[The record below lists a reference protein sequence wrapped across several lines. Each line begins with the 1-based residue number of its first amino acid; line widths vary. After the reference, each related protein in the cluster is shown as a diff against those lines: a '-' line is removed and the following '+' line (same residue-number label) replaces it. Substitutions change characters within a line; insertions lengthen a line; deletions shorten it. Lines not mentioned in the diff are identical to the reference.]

1 MIPERKWGQ
10 PFDPSKLTMT
20 AKFIIEK
27 HQPAVASYLGFN
39 SGYHSRQE
47 EIEKARE
54 EASAS
59 MAKKIATLQQ
69 QNEQAKNIREY
80 RQRNNLNLT
89 TGFPN
94 FKKMALAKL
103 HPSLGWLHLS
113 GEHYRICFNK
123 LIQMI
128 DEQMKKGTYDSG
140 LPENYDSWAFE
151 NLKELVRI
159 PIYKKN

>member
-1 MIPERKWGQ
+1 MFDPEELNSKINQSFNNQQKVEDEAVGLENKLLENYEFKKSMLPTRKWGQ

-20 AKFIIEK
+20 ANFIIEK

-69 QNEQAKNIREY
+69 QNEEQKRLREY
-80 RQRNNLNLT
+80 RLRNNLNVG

-94 FKKMALAKL
+94 F
-103 HPSLGWLHLS
+103 
-113 GEHYRICFNK
+113 
-123 LIQMI
+123 
-128 DEQMKKGTYDSG
+128 
-140 LPENYDSWAFE
+140 
-151 NLKELVRI
+151 
-159 PIYKKN
+159 

>member
-10 PFDPSKLTMT
+10 LFDPRKLTII

-59 MAKKIATLQQ
+59 MAKKIATLQHRD
-69 QNEQAKNIREY
+69 A
-80 RQRNNLNLT
+80 T
-89 TGFPN
+89 
-94 FKKMALAKL
+94 
-103 HPSLGWLHLS
+103 
-113 GEHYRICFNK
+113 
-123 LIQMI
+123 
-128 DEQMKKGTYDSG
+128 
-140 LPENYDSWAFE
+140 
-151 NLKELVRI
+151 VR
-159 PIYKKN
+159 

>member
-1 MIPERKWGQ
+1 MLPTRKWGQ
-10 PFDPSKLTMT
+10 PFDASKLTMT

-69 QNEQAKNIREY
+69 QNEEQKRLREY
-80 RQRNNLNLT
+80 SLRNNLNVGT
-89 TGFPN
+89 RFPD
-94 FKKMALAKL
+94 F
-103 HPSLGWLHLS
+103 
-113 GEHYRICFNK
+113 
-123 LIQMI
+123 
-128 DEQMKKGTYDSG
+128 
-140 LPENYDSWAFE
+140 
-151 NLKELVRI
+151 
-159 PIYKKN
+159 